1 MDETTFN
8 QEKFGLAYPPN
19 IENHYWTLARNC
31 IIERQ
36 MKAAN
41 IAKSN
46 ILEIGCGRGIVV
58 NWLRKKGYNC
68 WGVELAH
75 ESPIDSVKEYVFAGQ
90 DASKLPSKLRRSFST
105 ILLLDLI
112 EHLPDTVTFLSEIV
126 DSFPNT
132 THLII
137 TVPARKEL
145 WSNYDE
151 YYQHFRR
158 YDMEMLQN
166 TIEAINNCRILD
178 LRYFFHLLYLPARLT
193 LSLLQ
198 RRPVQTKAP
207 PNMLRPIHYLLSKL
221 LMLDYL
227 LFPKEFYGTSIICCA
242 EILG

>member
-8 QEKFGLAYPPN
+8 EEKFGLAYPPN

-58 NWLRKKGYNC
+58 NWLRKKGYKC

-137 TVPARKEL
+137 IVPARKEL

-166 TIEAINNCRILD
+166 TIEAINNCSILD
-178 LRYFFHLLYLPARLT
+178 LRYFFHLLYLLSRLT
-193 LSLLQ
+193 LSLFQ
-198 RRPVQTKAP
+198 KRPVEIKAP
-207 PNMLRPIHYLLSKL
+207 PKYVEAYTLFAIKALCFGLLVIAQKFLRNFDYML
-221 LMLDYL
+221 
-227 LFPKEFYGTSIICCA
+227 C
-242 EILG
+242 